1 MNIATGLQPGAKVQA
16 AGLGLAQMRLL
27 LAPQRWLLLVIAA
40 SVLAGAALE
49 VLPPL
54 IVRQAVDEH
63 LAAGQA
69 AGLLRLGLIYLLVV
83 AAQQGLGA
91 VSAYVT
97 AVTAQR
103 ALRDLRLR
111 LFAHLQQLPV
121 RYFDTTPLGD
131 TISRCTADI
140 DTIDR
145 LFSSGVANLLSDLA
159 RLLTIT
165 LAMLLL
171 SPTLTLLAALALP
184 PLLWFTRWFQRRV
197 LAAERFQRRAVGELN
212 TTLEETLS
220 GAEVIRAF
228 GRENCFAQ
236 RFRGALQATL
246 KAYLEATRYAA
257 IYTPLM
263 VLLASVIIA
272 MLLWVG
278 TETAFASW
286 GLSIGTL
293 TAFVLLFRRFFAPIT
308 TLGEEWQAVQSAL
321 SGAERVFQLLA
332 LPTDEPA
339 AIAEA
344 SGSQVRGAAPL
355 IELTGVSFS
364 YTDGRPALQG
374 VSLMVRAGE
383 HVALVGRTGAGKSTV
398 MHLAGGLYA
407 PQSGQVRVAA
417 IDPCAMTDAQRRL
430 RLGVVPQTLQL
441 FRDSVLDNLT
451 MGDSSVTRAAVEAA
465 ARATGVHTIIKA
477 LPQGYNTLLGANDGG
492 AALSAGQRQL
502 LALTRALVRQ
512 PCVLLL
518 DEATAAIDHASDAA
532 FRTALRRDA
541 HDAQRAVLIVVHRL
555 ATAREADRVLVLD
568 DGQIVEQGPPEEL
581 IHRGG
586 HFAALLAMEAAGWDW
601 HSR

>member
-1 MNIATGLQPGAKVQA
+1 MNVA
-16 AGLGLAQMRLL
+16 AGLPPPIADQGHRLSFAQLREL
-27 LAPQRWLLLVIAA
+27 LAPQRWLLLNIAA

-54 IVRQAVDEH
+54 IVRQAVDAH
-63 LAAGQA
+63 LAVGQA

-83 AAQQGLGA
+83 AAQQGMGV
-91 VSAYVT
+91 VSGYVT
-97 AVTAQR
+97 AVAAQR

-111 LFAHLQQLPV
+111 LFAHLQRLPV

-145 LFSSGVANLLSDLA
+145 LFSSGIANLVADLA

-171 SPTLTLLAALALP
+171 SPTLTLLAALAVP

-197 LAAERFQRRAVGELN
+197 LAAERAQRRAVGELN
-212 TTLEETLS
+212 TTLAETLG

-228 GRENCFAQ
+228 GRQNYFTQ

-246 KAYLEATRYAA
+246 DAYLEATRYAA
-257 IYTPLM
+257 VYTPLM
-263 VLLASVIIA
+263 VLLASVIVA
-272 MLLWVG
+272 LLLWAG
-278 TETAFASW
+278 SEAALAGW

-293 TAFVLLFRRFFAPIT
+293 TAFVLLFRRFFTPIT
-308 TLGEEWQAVQSAL
+308 NLGEEWQTVQSAL

-332 LPTDEPA
+332 LPTAEPVAVNEPTAPATRDA
-339 AIAEA
+339 AA
-344 SGSQVRGAAPL
+344 L
-355 IELTGVSFS
+355 IELTEVSFS
-364 YTDGRPALQG
+364 YQDEAPVLRD
-374 VSLMVRAGE
+374 VSLLVRAGE

-407 PQSGQVRVAA
+407 PGSGKVRVAA
-417 IDPCAMTDAQRRL
+417 MDPCAMSDAQRRE

-441 FRDSVLDNLT
+441 FGGSVLENLT
-451 MGDSSVTRAAVEAA
+451 MGDSSVTRAAVETAA
-465 ARATGVHTIIKA
+465 MATGAHAIIQA
-477 LPQGYNTLLGANDGG
+477 LLQGYDTPLRAGDGG
-492 AALSAGQRQL
+492 ALLSAGQRQL
-502 LALTRALVRQ
+502 LALTRALVHR

-532 FRTALRRDA
+532 FRAALRRDA
-541 HDAQRAVLIVVHRL
+541 HSAQRAVLIVAHRL
-555 ATAREADRVLVLD
+555 ATACEADRVLVLD
-568 DGQIVEQGPPEEL
+568 DGRIVEQGPPEAL
-581 IHRGG
+581 IRRGG
-586 HFAALLAMEAAGWDW
+586 RFAALLAMEAAGWDW